1 MGKRKKIKSFFRR
14 FSPILIP
21 FIVLLLSYAI
31 WFFPC
36 LGIPQPDKD
45 KVSLIVGL
53 DGTFIGSL
61 IMVFTIYVSFPL
73 PDIIRKRFMES
84 KHQKIFIGHIWI
96 GMILYILSIFSYLII
111 DQYLW
116 VMILF
121 LMGMSN
127 FLVTAYYIT
136 VLVKYINQSLQGIQQ
151 LILYIFL
158 IQGCIVIN
166 VNRNRPGK
174 LRREK
179 INDII

>member
-1 MGKRKKIKSFFRR
+1 MGKRKKIKSFCRKI
-14 FSPILIP
+14 SPILIP

-31 WFFPC
+31 WSVPYFQ
-36 LGIPQPDKD
+36 ITQPDKG
-45 KVSLIVGL
+45 KASLIVGL
-53 DGTFIGSL
+53 DGTFIGAL

-121 LMGMSN
+121 LMGMSS

-136 VLVKYINQSLQGIQQ
+136 ILVKYINQSL
-151 LILYIFL
+151 
-158 IQGCIVIN
+158 
-166 VNRNRPGK
+166 
-174 LRREK
+174 
-179 INDII
+179 